1 MSITL
6 TERAAEHVSSS
17 LAKRGKGVG
26 LRVGLRNA
34 GCSGMS
40 YQLEY
45 ADALREDDITFES
58 HGVQVVVERKN
69 LPYLEGTVLDFA
81 REGLNSGFKFTNPN
95 VKDQC
100 GCGESFSV

>member
-1 MSITL
+1 MPITL
-6 TERAAEHVSSS
+6 TERAAEHVSSV

-26 LRVGLRNA
+26 LRVGVRNA

-45 ADALREDDITFES
+45 ADGVGEGDVAFES
-58 HGVQVVVERKN
+58 HGIQVVVERKC

-81 REGLNSGFKFTNPN
+81 REGLSSGFKFANPN

-100 GCGESFSV
+100 GCGESFST